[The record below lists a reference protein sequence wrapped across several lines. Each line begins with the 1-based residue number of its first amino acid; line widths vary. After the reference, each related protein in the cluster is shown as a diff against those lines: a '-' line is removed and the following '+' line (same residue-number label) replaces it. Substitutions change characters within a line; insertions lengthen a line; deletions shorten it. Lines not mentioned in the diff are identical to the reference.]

1 MSQDLTPSS
10 RSRITALLETA
21 PSQGASTIDELVPL
35 VYDELRIMAHRQLT
49 GEPGDLTLQTTALVH
64 ETYLRLAGS
73 GITGRGRAY
82 FFAAVGRA
90 MRQILVDRARRRRA
104 EKRGGASD
112 IVTLSESDAV
122 VDGFAV
128 ELLDLDDALRE
139 LERRSPRQMRVVE
152 YRFFAGMSVDETAE
166 ALGIGTRTV
175 ELDWAMAR
183 AWLYHA
189 LGGAGSS
196 PDGARDA

>member
-1 MSQDLTPSS
+1 MSQDTTSSS

-21 PSQGASTIDELVPL
+21 PVEGASTVDQLVPL
-35 VYDELRIMAHRQLT
+35 IYDELRTIAHRQLS

-90 MRQILVDRARRRRA
+90 MRQVLVDRARRRKA

-112 IVTLSESDAV
+112 IVTLSDSDAV

-128 ELLDLDDALRE
+128 ELLDLDDALCE
-139 LERRSPRQMRVVE
+139 LGRRSPRQMRVVE

-189 LGGAGSS
+189 LGGASPSS
-196 PDGARDA
+196 GGARGA